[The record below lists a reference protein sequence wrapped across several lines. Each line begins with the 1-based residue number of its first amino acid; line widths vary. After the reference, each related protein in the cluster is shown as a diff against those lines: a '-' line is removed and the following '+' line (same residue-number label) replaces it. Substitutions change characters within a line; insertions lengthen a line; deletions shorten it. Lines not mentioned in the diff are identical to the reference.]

1 MYIWR
6 HDLFCL
12 SVSDHF
18 IWRLRPINIQTFFPV
33 LAHLNTNLLQTVD
46 ISVMV
51 FVFSRTSSSDQILY
65 SIHRDGVSGE
75 QISECTSQYMPHILW
90 PVKNYKLIKLAV
102 QTKNLIHLEIY
113 THLVHISNSLKK
125 GLSYT
130 QCLHEVKC
138 HLADEG
144 LCSIIDGSLLLL
156 DPAREDRALVGL
168 TVSLIVLQPALK
180 KAQCMMRK

>member
-1 MYIWR
+1 MVISSDCSDQSIYK
-6 HDLFCL
+6 LFFL
-12 SVSDHF
+12 
-18 IWRLRPINIQTFFPV
+18 V
-33 LAHLNTNLLQTVD
+33 LAHINTNLLQTVD

-90 PVKNYKLIKLAV
+90 PVKNHKWIKLAV
-102 QTKNLIHLEIY
+102 QTKNHIHLEIY
-113 THLVHISNSLKK
+113 THLVNISNSLKK

-156 DPAREDRALVGL
+156 DPARQDRALVGL
-168 TVSLIVLQPALK
+168 TVSLIVLQPAQK
-180 KAQCMMRK
+180 KHSVWWGKLRTQNS